1 MASEATGGLNSYYVV
16 FVEFPQ
22 RPDQLP
28 YNAEFEDIAEALQF
42 TPDEFNA
49 AKAIWRSAAARLDN
63 VKPGH
68 KALYDAEKV
77 VHSGSRM
84 VRRLRRAVEKERRA
98 NVGRPPIT
106 EADRQP

>member
-1 MASEATGGLNSYYVV
+1 MASEATGGLNNYYLVR
-16 FVEFPQ
+16 VEYPQ
-22 RPDQLP
+22 RPDQQP
-28 YNAEFEDIAEALQF
+28 YTAEFEDIAEALQF

-84 VRRLRRAVEKERRA
+84 VRRLRRAAEKEGRGAMNRPMQEDDRR
-98 NVGRPPIT
+98 P
-106 EADRQP
+106 